1 MREIK
6 FRAWIKGEDDGL
18 MIHQGDKSDFTMVS
32 NGGDFSIV
40 VDHEEW
46 LKPNAF
52 EIMQYTGHKDR
63 NGVEIFEGDLIKDH
77 IGVGVVVWSDKNASL
92 KVSYIGESK
101 GLGKWF
107 ADYNLKGERE
117 SIEVIGNIHENHEL
131 LECEA

>member
-1 MREIK
+1 MRDIK

-52 EIMQYTGHKDR
+52 EIMQYTGLKDR
-63 NGVEIFEGDLIKDH
+63 NGTGNEMCQGDIVFAAGL
-77 IGVGVVVWSDKNASL
+77 GFGVVNKNRW
-92 KVSYIGESK
+92 GEW
-101 GLGKWF
+101 GLVINDGF
-107 ADYNLKGERE
+107 E
-117 SIEVIGNIHENHEL
+117 SIHDLMMECDLGSIIGNIHENPEL